1 MTDYKGVAVSPG
13 RVIDPVKVMAPPV
26 AEPPLNDSLP
36 EGEPRETEAARIAE
50 SAAAVKA
57 DLEKRAEAAH
67 GDGKAVLEATAQMAA
82 DPTLTTSAEQL
93 VRTAGMSAERA
104 VWEAGDQVATMLE
117 GLAGYMAERVADVK
131 EVRARIVAQ
140 LRGEQAPGIPFSTER
155 FVLAAI
161 DLAPADTATLDPTIV
176 SALITS
182 DGGPQSHTAILAR
195 QLGIPAVVAAKGVE
209 SIEPGTV
216 VYVDGAAGTVTSE
229 FGDRERELS
238 ATWYELVKNPLT
250 YSGGGA
256 ELSDG
261 TRVPLL
267 ANVGG
272 EKDAALAAEA
282 NADGVGLFR
291 TEFCFLDRDE
301 EPSIEEQAAA
311 YAGVLRHFPGRRS

>member
-26 AEPPLNDSLP
+26 AEPPLNDALP

-117 GLAGYMAERVADVK
+117 GLGGYMAERVADVK
-131 EVRARIVAQ
+131 DVRARIVAH

-161 DLAPADTATLDPTIV
+161 DLAPPTQQHSTRPSSRRLSLPTV
-176 SALITS
+176 ARSRTPRSSHASLGFLLLSLRRASSASSLERSCTWMA
-182 DGGPQSHTAILAR
+182 P
-195 QLGIPAVVAAKGVE
+195 PA
-209 SIEPGTV
+209 P
-216 VYVDGAAGTVTSE
+216 
-229 FGDRERELS
+229 
-238 ATWYELVKNPLT
+238 
-250 YSGGGA
+250 
-256 ELSDG
+256 
-261 TRVPLL
+261 
-267 ANVGG
+267 
-272 EKDAALAAEA
+272 
-282 NADGVGLFR
+282 
-291 TEFCFLDRDE
+291 
-301 EPSIEEQAAA
+301 
-311 YAGVLRHFPGRRS
+311 

>member
-117 GLAGYMAERVADVK
+117 GLGGYMAERVADVK
-131 EVRARIVAQ
+131 DVRARIVAH

-161 DLAPADTATLDPTIV
+161 DLAPADTATL
-176 SALITS
+176 
-182 DGGPQSHTAILAR
+182 R
-195 QLGIPAVVAAKGVE
+195 RWPAVAHRDPRAPAWD
-209 SIEPGTV
+209 SCRCR
-216 VYVDGAAGTVTSE
+216 
-229 FGDRERELS
+229 RERRREHR
-238 ATWYELVKNPLT
+238 AGN
-250 YSGGGA
+250 G
-256 ELSDG
+256 
-261 TRVPLL
+261 RVR
-267 ANVGG
+267 GW
-272 EKDAALAAEA
+272 
-282 NADGVGLFR
+282 R
-291 TEFCFLDRDE
+291 RRHRD
-301 EPSIEEQAAA
+301 Q
-311 YAGVLRHFPGRRS
+311 